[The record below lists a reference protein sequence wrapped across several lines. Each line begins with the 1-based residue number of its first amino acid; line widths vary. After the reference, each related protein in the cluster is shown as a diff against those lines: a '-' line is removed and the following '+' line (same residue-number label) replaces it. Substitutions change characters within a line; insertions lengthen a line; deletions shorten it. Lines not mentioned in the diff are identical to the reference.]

1 MSFMDT
7 FLESLGMRRSLIP
20 KETDRLLF
28 SKGARRRIAAL
39 PPNHALHI
47 STSPT
52 ESGHL
57 VEVREGNGEGP
68 PPPGYD
74 EPIVISD
81 ADLHLL
87 RGLTL
92 DRHDDRWVVA
102 LDLAIQGRETPNP
115 DGRLYAT
122 DRLLVDGNPLFFTKS
137 TVNPPLA
144 VRLLGLSGLRTVLF
158 RENTVTVE
166 REPDTPW
173 NGIDR
178 AVDEQLRSYFL
189 HCGHELSPD
198 DVPRRRDPLEEEV
211 LKVLN
216 ETIIPAIHRDG
227 GDVEFLG
234 IEDGVVRLSLVGACR
249 TCPSAA
255 LTLKHGIENI
265 LVQAFPGQIRAVEQV

>member
-7 FLESLGMRRSLIP
+7 FLNSLGMRRSLVP
-20 KETDRLLF
+20 KEADSLLF
-28 SKGARRRIAAL
+28 AKGARRRINAL
-39 PPNHALHI
+39 PSGHALHI
-47 STSPT
+47 TTSP
-52 ESGHL
+52 SGHGHL
-57 VEVREGNGEGP
+57 VEVLEGSAEGP

-74 EPIVISD
+74 EPIVVGD

-102 LDLAIQGRETPNP
+102 LDLAVQGRETPNP

-122 DRLLVDGNPLFFTKS
+122 DRLLVDGKPLFFTRS
-137 TVNPPLA
+137 TANPPLA
-144 VRLLGLSGLRTVLF
+144 ERLLGVLGVKTVLF

-166 REPDTPW
+166 REPETPW
-173 NGIDR
+173 SGIDQ
-178 AVDEQLRSYFL
+178 AMDEQLRDYFL
-189 HCGHELSPD
+189 HCGHELSRED
-198 DVPRRRDPLEEEV
+198 APRRKDPLEQEV

-249 TCPSAA
+249 TCPSAT
-255 LTLKHGIENI
+255 LTLKHGIENT
-265 LVQAFPGQIRAVEQV
+265 LVQAFPGQIRAVEPV